1 MREATAHSPG
11 RRILPRFS
19 PGEALFVWG
28 TSVQVT
34 IEIEACWAGVS
45 AGHPSAGGL
54 PDGHQFGIGIGSGGT
69 TASGSVDWLRGPPAA
84 RRQER
89 PSRWHRSATGPRPF
103 RRQRHRHPL
112 SLRHL
117 PDLCPTGHPE
127 RVRRARA
134 PGRRGHG
141 ERHPDQDPGLRDL
154 IGEPRCHPKP
164 KVRLHAHRSL
174 RALLEQ
180 QTYLHRTSI
189 LLRPATGPGP
199 HDHPNPLPD
208 EFGTPIPARTGL
220 LEHGH
225 PAARKTAVKGASTW
239 VAR

>member
-174 RALLEQ
+174 RTCWSSRPTCTARRSCYDLQPDLVRTTIRTLC
-180 QTYLHRTSI
+180 QTSLAPQSRPGQGCWSTAIPPRVRLQSRAHR
-189 LLRPATGPGP
+189 
-199 HDHPNPLPD
+199 
-208 EFGTPIPARTGL
+208 
-220 LEHGH
+220 HG
-225 PAARKTAVKGASTW
+225 
-239 VAR
+239 